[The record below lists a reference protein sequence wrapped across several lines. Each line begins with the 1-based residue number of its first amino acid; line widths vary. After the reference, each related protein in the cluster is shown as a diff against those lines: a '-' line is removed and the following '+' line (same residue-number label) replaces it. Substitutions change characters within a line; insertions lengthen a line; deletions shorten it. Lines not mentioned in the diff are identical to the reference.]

1 MPLTTCQ
8 ADPSI
13 TRTVNGSFRFPL
25 GVYPVEP
32 LTPRAG
38 YVMEFEPADGGSDEA
53 DWEEWPDRYVFDIVL
68 SAEKVPSL
76 CRQLFAMM
84 PSRVYP
90 ILDILGHDAY
100 REIDPYI
107 SYELVGMDRFLDCVS
122 RFRDFLFEDGM
133 CGFGAMCESPFF
145 YMFVDEHK
153 IVTVRV
159 DAAKK
164 EKLEKLLEAFDL
176 EASAPGRE
184 PVGAD
189 GTAHEHRSVLL
200 MPDDSPHLL
209 GPEEILE
216 HLRDEWRLVMNI
228 DPESN
233 VDEEGKDLGV
243 TPWRCVVRCE
253 TDDEGETRRKYAE
266 ILLEADCLRQ
276 AEETAFEASD
286 ALRERDKLEGEY
298 EDATVLTAERL
309 GQETLRGLLGSVEQA
324 KKSPKPGRKGS
335 GGRSRARSKPRE
347 DEGAASGEGD
357 EQRSAAGGRI
367 LRAQWIA

>member
-13 TRTVNGSFRFPL
+13 TRNVKGTFRFPL
-25 GVYPVEP
+25 GVYPVEE

-38 YVMEFEPADGGSDEA
+38 YVMEFEPADGGSGEA

-68 SAEKVPSL
+68 SAEKVPAL
-76 CRQLFAMM
+76 CRQLFSMM

-107 SYELVGMDRFLDCVS
+107 SYELVGTDRFLDNVT
-122 RFRDFLFEDGM
+122 RYKDFLFEDGM
-133 CGFGAMCESPFF
+133 CGFGAMCEAPFF
-145 YMFVDEHK
+145 YVFVDEHK

-159 DAAKK
+159 DAARKD
-164 EKLEKLLEAFDL
+164 KLEKLLEAFDL

-189 GTAHEHRSVLL
+189 GTAHEHRSVL
-200 MPDDSPHLL
+200 MVPDDAPQLL

-216 HLRDEWRLVMNI
+216 HLRDDWRLVMNV
-228 DPESN
+228 DPETN
-233 VDEEGKDLGV
+233 LDEEGKDLGV

-253 TDDEGETRRKYAE
+253 PTDQDESPRRYAE
-266 ILLEADCLRQ
+266 VLLEADCLRQ
-276 AEETAFEASD
+276 AEETAFEAAD
-286 ALRERDKLEGEY
+286 GLRARDKLEDKY
-298 EDATVLTAERL
+298 EDATVISAERL
-309 GQETLRGLLGSVEQA
+309 GRETLRGLLGSGE
-324 KKSPKPGRKGS
+324 GRRKGS
-335 GGRSRARSKPRE
+335 KKGRKASGGRAKESASP
-347 DEGAASGEGD
+347 EGASAAEMPEEGS
-357 EQRSAAGGRI
+357 EAGGRV
-367 LRAQWIA
+367 LRVRWIG